1 MPVSVSS
8 TCSSTTVEIYTCP
21 PDAGFA
27 LDTCN
32 TFTKGNATAQ
42 HTGVISSSA
51 YTPNCCNSNVH
62 RLVLTENITINAP
75 INALSGQVM
84 NFIIK
89 QNGTG
94 GYTVTWN
101 SIFKFPGATV
111 PTITATANAVDVVTM
126 QYDAT
131 DQVWYC
137 VASQDLRR

>member
-1 MPVSVSS
+1 M
-8 TCSSTTVEIYTCP
+8 
-21 PDAGFA
+21 
-27 LDTCN
+27 
-32 TFTKGNATAQ
+32 
-42 HTGVISSSA
+42 
-51 YTPNCCNSNVH
+51 
-62 RLVLTENITINAP
+62 LTENITINAP